1 MDLRRFEQQNSNE
14 AVFPTPETGAP
25 LKPPS
30 QPLGGKPSFRQA
42 FTAFKYRNYRL
53 WFLGQSVSLFGT
65 WMQSTAQGFLIFQLT
80 RSPAFLGYVGFA
92 AGIPTWLFTLYGG
105 VVADRMARRTLLVIT
120 QTTMMVLAFI
130 LAALAFLNFVQ
141 PWHIILL
148 AFCLGVANSFDAPAR
163 QAFVSEMVKRE
174 DLTNAIALNATMF
187 NLSIAVGPAVSGV
200 IYALFGPGW
209 CFTINGLS
217 FIAVIVALLLM
228 KLKTQVRP
236 IRSNSTRA
244 DLREGIR
251 YVLHH
256 SVIRTLICLVAMM
269 GLFGITFLTL
279 MPAWAVKILGG
290 NAATNGWLQSA
301 RGVGALSSALLIAS
315 LGRFQFKGRLLT
327 VGTFA
332 FPILMLVFAVVRWIP
347 LSLLVLV
354 GAGGSSVL
362 IMNLANALVQTH
374 VRDSLRGRVMG
385 IYTLLFFG
393 MMPLGSLWMGAVA
406 QIASEPTPI
415 IIGGLTLL
423 SIAIS
428 VYIFAPRVRH
438 LE

>member
-1 MDLRRFEQQNSNE
+1 MDLRRFEQQNSPE
-14 AVFPTPETGAP
+14 TIFSTPEIGTS
-25 LKPPS
+25 LKPGS
-30 QPLGGKPSFRQA
+30 QPLVGKPSFRQA
-42 FTAFKYRNYRL
+42 FTAFKYHNYRL

-80 RSPAFLGYVGFA
+80 HSPAFLGYVGFA
-92 AGIPTWLFTLYGG
+92 AGVPTWLFTLYGG

-244 DLREGIR
+244 DLREGIH

-256 SVIRTLICLVAMM
+256 SVIRTLIGLVAMM

-290 NAATNGWLQSA
+290 NAATNGLLQSA

-315 LGRFQFKGRLLT
+315 LGQFQFKGRLLT

-393 MMPLGSLWMGAVA
+393 MMPVGSLWMGAAA

-415 IIGGLTLL
+415 IIGALTLL